1 MEVSHT
7 NLSEVTWMVLVQ
19 VGTVVV
25 LTSSKT
31 TSTGMLAVLA
41 DTSLTGGNMSA
52 AMKKVSTMYD
62 YISHEAKASPR
73 RSPSDPRLASLRSP
87 FSGTGTNL
95 LAIAE
100 RTPRSTHDCALN
112 LLKCECARNATDARY
127 ESIR

>member
-1 MEVSHT
+1 MYAYLIEVDDWLPEVVLLLVEISHT

-31 TSTGMLAVLA
+31 TSTRMLAVLA

-52 AMKKVSTMYD
+52 AMKKVSTLYD

-73 RSPSDPRLASLRSP
+73 RSSSGPKRS
-87 FSGTGTNL
+87 
-95 LAIAE
+95 E
-100 RTPRSTHDCALN
+100 RSQSIF
-112 LLKCECARNATDARY
+112 RY
-127 ESIR
+127 RY